1 MGQWSGM
8 NGVPLGLGPERVE
21 GGECFLPQDFR
32 RTKVIPLFPSLCLF
46 QLLSLSRKPREL
58 PQTLTAASTQGGR
71 PAALISSVQLSS
83 WNQVGRLIINCNQVL
98 QATQWH
104 QDSQAQHGC
113 GDRRESLWLCFI
125 PGNLPKLFPRIIL
138 GPSLTFFFF
147 FATWLV
153 GILVPQPGIE
163 PMPPALEVLSTNH
176 WVTRDFL
183 VMEF

>member
-1 MGQWSGM
+1 M
-8 NGVPLGLGPERVE
+8 NGVPLGFDPERVE

-104 QDSQAQHGC
+104 QGSQAQHGC
-113 GDRRESLWLCFI
+113 GDCRESL
-125 PGNLPKLFPRIIL
+125 
-138 GPSLTFFFF
+138 
-147 FATWLV
+147 
-153 GILVPQPGIE
+153 
-163 PMPPALEVLSTNH
+163 
-176 WVTRDFL
+176 
-183 VMEF
+183 